1 MEYVTASGEEVP
13 AVGVG
18 TWQMDSDTAYKS
30 VSMALEEGYRHVDTA
45 QLYENE
51 AAVGRAIGESA
62 VDREELFITTKVN
75 PKHRETPDIVESAK
89 ESVEKLGVETVDLLL
104 IHWPHPLA
112 DDEIVINALNQCFD
126 DGLTRFVGVSNYGV
140 ERLDFARKIS
150 NEPIFTNQVL
160 FHPWWPQRDLL
171 RYCQQNDILL
181 TAYSPLAN
189 GGALSDSLLT
199 EIGDK
204 YGKTPAQVAIRW
216 AIQHENVMTIPMS
229 TSRNHLA
236 QNIDIFDFLL
246 TQDEHD
252 RITRPSYL
260 RTGLAMLRGQFG
272 I

>member
-1 MEYVTASGEEVP
+1 MEYVTKSGEPVP

-18 TWQMDSDTAYKS
+18 TWQMNSDTAYNS

-45 QLYENE
+45 QLYKNE
-51 AAVGRAIGESA
+51 GAVGRAITDADVG
-62 VDREELFITTKVN
+62 REELFITTKVN
-75 PKHRETPDIVESAK
+75 PRHRQTPAIVESVK
-89 ESVEKLGVETVDLLL
+89 QSVEKLGVDTVDLLL

-112 DDEIVINALNQCFD
+112 DNEIVINALNQCFD
-126 DGLTRFVGVSNYGV
+126 EGLTRFIGVSNYNV
-140 ERLDFARKIS
+140 ERLDHARRIS

-181 TAYSPLAN
+181 TGYSPLAN
-189 GGALSDSLLT
+189 GGALKDSVLR
-199 EIGDK
+199 EIGEN

-216 AIQHENVMTIPMS
+216 AIQHENVITIPMS
-229 TSRNHLA
+229 TSRAHLA
-236 QNIDIFDFLL
+236 DNIDIFDFLL

-260 RTGLAMLRGQFG
+260 RTGLAMVRGQFG